1 MKNFSKAGFTY
12 EVVPPSD
19 ATAALV
25 CLYCRIRI
33 TAPTDVVRVVL
44 PYPGC
49 QIMQLVSGSVLMN
62 NKGYSSPIPLSA
74 ALLGQPTMATSFRFA
89 PGTELWFARMKQP
102 VLKALAG
109 SKKLWADKVLPL
121 HTLPLCGK
129 LPATQN
135 NTFASWVAAM
145 ESYASDALQLF
156 ASHPRKDWI
165 LAAQQ
170 CVEHGCTTPADRAYT
185 DISLR
190 QSQRLFRQYFDMSSR
205 TAVMLD
211 KLNRA
216 LDHYAATKDVAA
228 TSAAYEGGFADQAH
242 FIKAFRH
249 YSNTAPARFFRHYN
263 LKR

>member
-25 CLYCRIRI
+25 CLYCRISI
-33 TAPTDVVRVVL
+33 NAPADVLRVVL

-49 QIMQLVSGSVLMN
+49 QIMQLVSGNVLMN
-62 NKGYSSPIPLSA
+62 SMGNSSPISLSA
-74 ALLGQPTMATSFRFA
+74 ALLGQPTMAATFRFA
-89 PGTELWFARMKQP
+89 PGTELWFARMKQT
-102 VLKALAG
+102 VLKALTG
-109 SKKLWADKVLPL
+109 SKKSWADRVLPL
-121 HTLPLCGK
+121 HTLPLYGT
-129 LPATQN
+129 LPNIQD
-135 NTFASWVAAM
+135 NTFTSWVAAM
-145 ESYASDALQLF
+145 ESYASAVLQLF

-170 CVEHGCTTPADRAYT
+170 SVKQGCTTPAGTSYT

-205 TAVMLD
+205 TAVMLH

>member
-12 EVVPPSD
+12 EIVPPSD

-49 QIMQLVSGSVLMN
+49 QIMQLVTGNVSIN
-62 NKGYSSPIPLSA
+62 TKGNSSPISLSA
-74 ALLGQPTMATSFRFA
+74 ALLGQPTMAATYRFSS
-89 PGTELWFARMKQP
+89 GTELWFARMKQP
-102 VLKALAG
+102 VIKALTG
-109 SKKLWADKVLPL
+109 TKKSWADRVLPL
-121 HTLPLCGK
+121 HTLPLYST
-129 LPATQN
+129 LPGTQN
-135 NTFASWVAAM
+135 YTFASWVAAM
-145 ESYASDALQLF
+145 ESYAADVLQLF

-170 CVEHGCTTPADRAYT
+170 SVEKGCTTPAGTAYT
-185 DISLR
+185 DISVR
-190 QSQRLFRQYFDMSSR
+190 QSQRLFRQYFEMSSR
-205 TAVMLD
+205 TAVMLH

-216 LDHYAATKDVAA
+216 LDHYAATKAVSA
-228 TSAAYEGGFADQAH
+228 TGAAYEGGFADQAH

-249 YSNTAPARFFRHYN
+249 YSNTAPARFFRHYK